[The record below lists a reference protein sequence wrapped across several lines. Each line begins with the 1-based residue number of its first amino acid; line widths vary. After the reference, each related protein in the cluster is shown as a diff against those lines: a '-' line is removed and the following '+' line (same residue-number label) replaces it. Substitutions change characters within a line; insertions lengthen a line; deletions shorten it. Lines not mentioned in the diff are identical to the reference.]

1 MHKVISVLPQEDYK
15 MLVAFENGEQR
26 IYNAAPLLCK
36 PVFMPLK
43 DISVFNKVYIEYGAV
58 TWKDQGGNEID
69 ICPDKM
75 YMDSIPVDWD
85 PDFTKVTPAER
96 KRIEEAENSGF
107 VSDSEIDW
115 DNIGA

>member
-115 DNIGA
+115 DSVGT

>member
-43 DISVFNKVYIEYGAV
+43 DISVFNKAYIEYGAV
-58 TWKDQGGNEID
+58 TWKDQDGNEID

-75 YMDSIPVDWD
+75 YMDSVSCDDLEAIAAAREDLKKGETVSHNAINWD
-85 PDFTKVTPAER
+85 
-96 KRIEEAENSGF
+96 
-107 VSDSEIDW
+107 
-115 DNIGA
+115 

>member
-43 DISVFNKVYIEYGAV
+43 DISVFNKAYIEYGAV

-75 YMDSIPVDWD
+75 YRDSVSCDDLEAIAAAREDLKKVETVSHNAINWD
-85 PDFTKVTPAER
+85 
-96 KRIEEAENSGF
+96 
-107 VSDSEIDW
+107 
-115 DNIGA
+115 

>member
-43 DISVFNKVYIEYGAV
+43 DISVFNKAYIEYGAV

-75 YMDSIPVDWD
+75 YMDSVSCDDLEAIAAARQELSAGATVSHNAINWD
-85 PDFTKVTPAER
+85 
-96 KRIEEAENSGF
+96 
-107 VSDSEIDW
+107 
-115 DNIGA
+115 